1 MKIRK
6 HMFVSG
12 MVQGVGFR
20 YRAYRIAVSL
30 GLTGWVE
37 NLLDRRVELEVQG
50 EEYKIE
56 QFVERLKEERF
67 ILIAEI
73 EQERIPIKEEEAD
86 FQIHGW

>member
-73 EQERIPIKEEEAD
+73 
-86 FQIHGW
+86 